1 MRHAGTWIA
10 GALLLGGGCDFEQP
24 VSPGELGN
32 GQFRYVCAGVTDP
45 ACGPDGGADRFPDV
59 LAVGGRFGLAYEP
72 DEGPTP
78 RVEPVAPSVLG
89 DVDGV
94 LAFLRAGTSA
104 VLAVRGDVVVDVVH
118 LDAEAVDEV
127 VVQLDVDGAWDRG
140 GVVGSVELVEGESA
154 DLEAVL
160 RDVLDRPLAGSV
172 ELHWASAD
180 PGVIEIASLQ
190 TERRIAIEAVAAGA
204 TEIVITSSAFASTT
218 IPVVV
223 TGSTERDSS

>member
-1 MRHAGTWIA
+1 
-10 GALLLGGGCDFEQP
+10 
-24 VSPGELGN
+24 
-32 GQFRYVCAGVTDP
+32 
-45 ACGPDGGADRFPDV
+45 
-59 LAVGGRFGLAYEP
+59 
-72 DEGPTP
+72 
-78 RVEPVAPSVLG
+78 
-89 DVDGV
+89 
-94 LAFLRAGTSA
+94 
-104 VLAVRGDVVVDVVH
+104 
-118 LDAEAVDEV
+118 
-127 VVQLDVDGAWDRG
+127 
-140 GVVGSVELVEGESA
+140 VVGSVELVEGESA